1 MRERAIFIRVSLA
14 LLVLVLGVVSSALL
28 SREEE
33 HSLDEIMRRAALRMA
48 RAEDAI
54 AAKRHIQ
61 GIAINPALDPYRTG
75 LIGEE
80 SSIITT
86 TLGDIVAKR
95 TTTNTAFA
103 ALMVRFFHELNLKPG
118 DRIAVGSSGS
128 FPGALFAI
136 LAACAELEIEPIVIT
151 SIGASEYGAN
161 IEGLSNAEMMI
172 AVRDAGVWP
181 YVPAA
186 ISPGGDGDRGVSSFY
201 ALEPTEDLACY
212 ARQIALNFNI
222 PFIGGSPYEASFEA
236 HLDVYKRAGPI
247 KAFVNIGGAD
257 INFGSDSASLSLK
270 PGIVRPRSHTRVAR
284 YGSLLGYYLDAD
296 VPVIHL
302 LNIKS
307 LALQAGIPLDADPR
321 APLPV
326 SLLTDRKTPL
336 WPVALG
342 LIFAAAALAFRR
354 LPR

>member
-1 MRERAIFIRVSLA
+1 MRERAIFVRVFVALLA
-14 LLVLVLGVVSSALL
+14 LFLGIVSSALL
-28 SREEE
+28 SREEANPLE
-33 HSLDEIMRRAALRMA
+33 EIMRRAAFRMA
-48 RAEDAI
+48 RAEDTV
-54 AAKRHIQ
+54 AAKRQVQ
-61 GIAINPALDPYRTG
+61 GIAINPTLDPYHTG
-75 LIGEE
+75 LIGDE

-161 IEGLSNAEMMI
+161 IERLSNAEMMI

-181 YVPAA
+181 YMPAA
-186 ISPGGDGDRGVSSFY
+186 ISPGGDGDRCGSSFY
-201 ALEPTEDLACY
+201 ALEPTDELARY

-222 PFIGGSPYEASFEA
+222 PFIGGLPYEASFEE
-236 HLDVYKRAGPI
+236 HLDVYKQAGPI

-270 PGIVRPRSHTRVAR
+270 PGIVRPRLHTRGAR
-284 YGSLLGYYLDAD
+284 YGGLLGYYLDAG
-296 VPVIHL
+296 VPVLHL

-321 APLPV
+321 APLPA
-326 SLLTDRKTPL
+326 SLLTDKKAPL